1 MVEINRG
8 PGVVGWNPESGLP
21 QGVVSPSEHRMGLQA
36 LALYAGVFM
45 DSADSA
51 KISTSTSSRN
61 LSIAGARCAID
72 APLGGFYTPSWRSA
86 AVLTPAVAGSQARI
100 DVIAVKQSDY
110 EVDSAAIT
118 SAAELVLV
126 QGTASATPSPPS
138 LGDGVLGLADVRIP
152 AGSTTSSQYTITR
165 RAPWTTPVGGCPHF
179 GTESERSQALPSPVV
194 GQECT
199 TGSGAG
205 YAKWVWTGSRWS
217 VALRQGQATIYAGWS
232 GYCRW
237 QQTGRMVD
245 VEFGVS
251 RTDGTFTRS
260 AWDGANFCD
269 RLPPARSIQ
278 APGQSSFCANFA
290 VSNASSDPGAYAIEV
305 SSSGILWLDAWW
317 SERSYTQGRW
327 WAGRFSYEVA
337 DW

>member
-51 KISTSTSSRN
+51 KVSTSTSSRD
-61 LSIAGARCAID
+61 LSITGARVAID

-126 QGTASATPSPPS
+126 QGSASATPSQPS
-138 LGDGVLGLADVRIP
+138 VGDGMLALYAVRIP
-152 AGSTTSSQYTITR
+152 AGATTSLQFTVTR
-165 RAPWTTPVGGCPHF
+165 LFQWTTPVGGSPHF
-179 GTESERSQALPSPVV
+179 DTEAARNAALPSPVT
-194 GQECT
+194 GQQCT
-199 TGSGAG
+199 TGSGM
-205 YAKWVWTGSRWS
+205 VWM
-217 VALRQGQATIYAGWS
+217 WS
-232 GYCRW
+232 G
-237 QQTGRMVD
+237 
-245 VEFGVS
+245 
-251 RTDGTFTRS
+251 S
-260 AWDGANFCD
+260 AWVASAGTRIVGALTNVGGGWDKTTAVVERSGSVVCFVGQIGGSGAI
-269 RLPPARSIQ
+269 PANSSYTSGVGRVPEGFRPVQTVHSVGSAAVVGSSVIFGRPIGISIY
-278 APGQSSFCANFA
+278 PNGNIEVHNPTSSA
-290 VSNASSDPGAYAIEV
+290 VTYAYVNASWI
-305 SSSGILWLDAWW
+305 
-317 SERSYTQGRW
+317 
-327 WAGRFSYEVA
+327 VA
-337 DW
+337 